1 MTVNCKHPDWQAEV
15 SCGPVRPGGRISPGR
30 TGNIGLFVGTGLR
43 SLKRESSILRWC
55 YTFWGFPG
63 RGARSVVLYSIKSI
77 FKSTLPIVQR
87 SELRCFSLV
96 SSINYRQEN
105 WTVTLIVQSL
115 SICRETRT
123 HKPAIGCQRQMLRQ
137 WLSTS
142 TALEWLQRDQTRQ
155 RHTSPGP
162 PSGDPASGDATCC
175 CSPSRVEC
183 QNC

>member
-96 SSINYRQEN
+96 SSINYRQELN
-105 WTVTLIVQSL
+105 SDADSAIVEYLQGDSNSQACNRLPEADAETMTQHFNCTWVAAEGSDKAETHQPRAPIWWSSKWWCKLLLQS
-115 SICRETRT
+115 
-123 HKPAIGCQRQMLRQ
+123 K
-137 WLSTS
+137 
-142 TALEWLQRDQTRQ
+142 
-155 RHTSPGP
+155 
-162 PSGDPASGDATCC
+162 
-175 CSPSRVEC
+175 
-183 QNC
+183 